1 MLTRRELLSR
11 AGGGMGMLALSSMLQ
26 SEGAANSTN
35 VHLPVN
41 KAKSVIWLFMNG
53 GPSGIDLF
61 DPKPLL
67 TKMDGKPFPGKIRT
81 LFPYPGN
88 IMKSPYEFRQYG
100 ESGQFVSSV
109 FPRLSKHVDEITFLN
124 ACGSN
129 EQNHVPACYV
139 VNTGRQQVGAPNVGS
154 WATYGLANEKRDLP
168 EYVVMYDYRSAPE
181 GGANLWSSGF
191 LPAENQ
197 GTLFRSGKHP
207 ILHLKRPDGL
217 SRSTQEAQLEL
228 LNWLNERSIE
238 RYSGVQQLE
247 ARAKAFETAYKM
259 QSSVPVLADLSSET
273 AATLDQYGI
282 NDPKCKYFGA
292 QCLLARRMVEQ
303 EVPFIQI
310 YHGGYEN
317 NWDQHG
323 DLVTG
328 HAKNCYET
336 DQPIAA
342 LLADLKQR
350 GLLDST
356 LVIWGGE
363 FGRAPVSQDKDGR
376 DHNPYGFTMWMAGG
390 GVKRGFRYGETDEFG
405 YLPIQDSVSMPDLH
419 ATVLHLMGID
429 EERLT
434 YQFGGREQTATN
446 GLGRVVHEI
455 IS

>member
-1 MLTRRELLSR
+1 MFTRRELLSR
-11 AGGGMGMLALSSMLQ
+11 AGGGMGMLALSSMLRCE
-26 SEGAANSTN
+26 SAAST
-35 VHLPVN
+35 VGMHLPAK

-67 TKMDGKPFPGKIRT
+67 TQMDGKPFPGKIRT

-88 IMKSPYEFRQYG
+88 IMKSPFEFKQHG
-100 ESGQFVSSV
+100 ESGHSVSSV
-109 FPRLSKHVDEITFLN
+109 FPRLAKHVDDITFLN
-124 ACGSN
+124 ACVSN

-139 VNTGRQQVGAPNVGS
+139 VNTGHQQVGSPNLGS
-154 WATYGLANEKRDLP
+154 WATYGLANENRDLP

-191 LPAENQ
+191 LPAEYQ
-197 GTLFRSGKHP
+197 GTLFRPGKHP
-207 ILHLKRPDGL
+207 ILHLDRPHDL
-217 SRSTQEAQLEL
+217 SASTQRAQLEL
-228 LNWLNERSIE
+228 LNWLNRRSVD
-238 RYSGVQQLE
+238 RYSGGSQLE
-247 ARAKAFETAYKM
+247 ARMKSFETAYQM
-259 QSSVPVLADLSSET
+259 QSSVPALADLSGET
-273 AATLDQYGI
+273 ATTLDLYGM
-282 NDPKCKYFGA
+282 NDPQCEYFGA
-292 QCLLARRMVEQ
+292 QCLLARRMVER

-323 DLVTG
+323 DLVNG
-328 HAKNCYET
+328 HTRNCYET
-336 DQPIAA
+336 DQPIAG
-342 LLADLKQR
+342 LLTDLKQR

-405 YLPIQDSVSMPDLH
+405 YLPIEGAVSMPDLH

-429 EERLT
+429 EESLT

-446 GLGRVVHEI
+446 GLGRVVHEL